1 MYQVHIKNGIEAQ
14 VYNFDSLMEAN
25 GFIIIYAQENNL
37 TYGIDRDGFQWACD
51 KSNYPQLEAYIFHIA

>member
-1 MYQVHIKNGIEAQ
+1 
-14 VYNFDSLMEAN
+14 MEAN